1 MSIENDDGGLARL
14 HRLPPTAGAAATQV
28 FHPLV
33 SQLRRLT
40 TVSEEDE
47 QALKA
52 LPFTL
57 VEAEKRAVLTRVGD
71 LHDECCLLVSAYA
84 YKHKVTTKGAKQ
96 ILAINLPGEI
106 LNLQHALHWPT
117 DYHSTVWRAGRAAM
131 IPGEALRELIFNNA
145 GVARALW
152 LYTHAEAALYREWL
166 LNVARRDLTARLAH
180 LLAEI
185 SLRLAMI
192 EPSEDPSLVPVGTG
206 QLASAAGS
214 IPLYVE
220 QSLESLEASGAIC
233 REAGGVRIADA
244 TALAGAGDFQPDYI
258 FGSKLRASSAQEIP
272 ARELA
277 TASQ

>member
-1 MSIENDDGGLARL
+1 M
-14 HRLPPTAGAAATQV
+14 
-28 FHPLV
+28 
-33 SQLRRLT
+33 
-40 TVSEEDE
+40 
-47 QALKA
+47 
-52 LPFTL
+52 
-57 VEAEKRAVLTRVGD
+57 EAEERAVLTRVGD

-117 DYHSTVWRAGRAAM
+117 DYHSTMWRAGRAAM

-206 QLASAAGS
+206 QLASPAGS

-244 TALAGAGDFQPDYI
+244 TALAGAGDFQPDYL
-258 FGSKLRASSAQEIP
+258 FGSKLRASSAQDIP